1 MKEATCRAA
10 LLLLALPL
18 FVTVTLSLFAQA
30 PAGAYVAPS
39 FDRQELGK
47 VRGID
52 PSKGE
57 FEIHKLASNVYMLQP
72 VGVNGATGNFG
83 ANVSAFVGDDGVVL
97 IDPGFFNM
105 QPKLEAAIKT
115 ISDKP
120 VKYVLNTHWHGDH
133 TEADAPFA
141 KSGAVI
147 IAQDNVRARMQTG
160 STRFIPSAVDALPL
174 ITFDREITL
183 HINGGEVHGV
193 RVPPG
198 HTNTDVIYIYP
209 EAKVVQMGDDFT
221 FNNPRGGYPGW
232 DMDADGVGGP
242 EGPIAAYEY
251 VLAHVG
257 EDAKVIPGH
266 GNLATGADL
275 VKPLAFLKAA
285 TATVQQDINEGKSLE
300 QIKQEKVL
308 AKLDYLEEGQAR
320 EDAYIDR
327 IYSALTHRNATPQ
340 PYRGNQH

>member
-1 MKEATCRAA
+1 MRRLA
-10 LLLLALPL
+10 LLLIAASLSMM
-18 FVTVTLSLFAQA
+18 TLSLFAQT
-30 PAGAYVAPS
+30 PTGSYVAPS
-39 FDRQELGK
+39 FDKQEVGK
-47 VRGID
+47 VRAVD

-57 FEIHKLASNVYMLQP
+57 FKIQKLPGNVYMLQP
-72 VGVNGATGNFG
+72 IGVNGATGNFG
-83 ANVSAFVGDDGVVL
+83 ANVSAFVGDDGIVL

-120 VKYVLNTHWHGDH
+120 VKYILNTHWHGDH

-141 KSGAVI
+141 KAGAVI
-147 IAQDNVRARMQTG
+147 IAQDNVRTRMQTG
-160 STRFIPSAVDALPL
+160 STRFIPSAVDALPS
-174 ITFDREITL
+174 ITFDHEITL
-183 HINGGEVHGV
+183 HINGEEIHGI

-198 HTNTDVIYIYP
+198 HTNTDAIYIYS

-232 DMDADGVGGP
+232 DMDADSTGGP
-242 EGPIAAYEY
+242 EGPIAAYEF

-257 EDAKVIPGH
+257 EDAMVIPGH
-266 GNLATGADL
+266 GNLAAGADL
-275 VKPLAFLKAA
+275 VKPLTFLKAA
-285 TATVQQDINEGKSLE
+285 TAAVQEGINEGKSLE

-308 AKLDYLEEGQAR
+308 AKLDYLEEGEAR
-320 EDAYIDR
+320 EDAYIER
-327 IYSALTHRNATPQ
+327 LYIALTHNNAAPQ

>member
-1 MKEATCRAA
+1 MKEGTRRPG
-10 LLLLALPL
+10 LFLLALPL
-18 FVTVTLSLFAQA
+18 FITMSLFGQT
-30 PAGAYVAPS
+30 PTGSYVAPS
-39 FDRQELGK
+39 FDKQELGK
-47 VRGID
+47 VRAID

-57 FEIHKLASNVYMLQP
+57 FKIHKLASNLYMLQP
-72 VGVNGATGNFG
+72 IGVNGATGNFG
-83 ANVSAFVGDDGVVL
+83 ANVSAFLGDDGIVL
-97 IDPGFFNM
+97 IDPGFLNM

-141 KSGAVI
+141 KAGAVI
-147 IAQDNVRARMQTG
+147 IAQDNVRMRMQTG
-160 STRFIPSAVDALPL
+160 STRFIPSAVDALPS

-183 HINGGEVHGV
+183 HIDGREIHGI

-198 HTNTDVIYIYP
+198 HTNTDAIYVYP

-232 DMDADGVGGP
+232 DMDADGAGGP

-275 VKPLAFLKAA
+275 VRPLAFLKAA
-285 TATVQQDINEGKSLE
+285 TAAVQEDINEGKSLE
-300 QIKQEKVL
+300 QIKQEQVL

-320 EDAYIDR
+320 EDAYIER
-327 IYSALTHRNATPQ
+327 LYSALTHKNATPQ
-340 PYRGNQH
+340 PYIGNQR